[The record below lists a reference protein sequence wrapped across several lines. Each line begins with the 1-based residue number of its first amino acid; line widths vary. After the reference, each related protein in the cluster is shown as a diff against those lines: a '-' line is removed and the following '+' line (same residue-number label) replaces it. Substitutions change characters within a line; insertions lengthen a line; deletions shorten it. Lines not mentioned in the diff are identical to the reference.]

1 MIMADLA
8 VTKVAELVN
17 HRFLYS
23 VRVSADANRMEIP
36 IGIQDQ
42 GSPTANETAVLT
54 STLAFAEEL
63 AAVARLQLGAVTR
76 R

>member
-23 VRVSADANRMEIP
+23 VRVSADANRMEFP

-42 GSPTANETAVLT
+42 GSPTANET
-54 STLAFAEEL
+54 
-63 AAVARLQLGAVTR
+63 G
-76 R
+76 